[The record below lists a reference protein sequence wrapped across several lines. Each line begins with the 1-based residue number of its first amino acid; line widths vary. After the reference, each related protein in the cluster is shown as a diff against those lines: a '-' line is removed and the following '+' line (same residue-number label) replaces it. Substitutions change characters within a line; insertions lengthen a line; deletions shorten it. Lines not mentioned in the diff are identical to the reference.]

1 MMLIEIYS
9 RKTTMNNH
17 NEVILSTN
25 ISSGRIVALF
35 SMFTFFFITKHILK
49 INQIKEEEE
58 EEEKKKY
65 YSKNTYLLFSSVLA
79 SILPIDRR

>member
-1 MMLIEIYS
+1 MLIEIYS

-17 NEVILSTN
+17 NKVILSTN

-58 EEEKKKY
+58 KKKY

>member
-1 MMLIEIYS
+1 MLIEIYS

-17 NEVILSTN
+17 NKVILSTN

-58 EEEKKKY
+58 EEKKKY